1 VSKAH
6 HVTCQSPDRA
16 LLCEPEKP
24 SDTEIMSRDEPCSPR
39 PRKRGSAPRV
49 ATPAYCLLLTAHCL
63 FLPHPSALTTP
74 LASPPVLAYLT
85 TVSYQVF
92 ARKYRPQI
100 FDDVLG
106 QDHVVQTLKNAIQ
119 QRRLAHAYLFVG
131 PRGTGKT
138 STARILAKALNCVH
152 GPTPTPCGVCDSCRE
167 IALGISLDVLEID
180 GASNNSV
187 DQVRELRE
195 NVRFAPVRGRY
206 KVYIIDEV
214 HMLTQQAFNALLKTL
229 EEPPQHVIFV
239 FATTEPHKVLPTILS
254 RCQRFDLHRIPPRVI
269 AEHLNF
275 IATQEGVTLSAAAS
289 NAIAAAADGGLRDAE
304 SMLDQLVAF
313 CGTSIDEQQVLE
325 VFGLTAEQV
334 VLDLSQAI
342 ITRES
347 TKALQLIQ
355 AQQEAGKD
363 LSKLLS
369 DLLNFLRSLLIAQ
382 VDASSLQDEQS
393 EKAKAVT
400 ADLKARLSTGQL
412 LRLMEILSEVE
423 PTLKWATN
431 KKLHLELAI
440 IRAVQSL
447 AEVGFD
453 QVLDA
458 LEELRQGPSNRTPR
472 EKVESAAVVIEPART
487 MGTPDFAPSSKLPD
501 ATSGRLGTSEN
512 AGNAEAQPERV
523 SEKRTP
529 IADENT
535 TVEGVRMP
543 ETPVIEPEM
552 AGTSSSSPEVGT
564 QTVETKADEREL
576 SPAGTPDLN
585 QLWTNIVM
593 EVRKSRP
600 LIQQYFT
607 VAVPITLLHHE
618 LRLGFSSQHGMA
630 METLLRPNNRKYIEQ
645 LLTERLGEPTSI
657 RGETRDDLVP
667 IVFPEKTEPTTNAE
681 DNFKNDP
688 LIQKALEIF
697 QAEIQAAD

>member
-1 VSKAH
+1 
-6 HVTCQSPDRA
+6 
-16 LLCEPEKP
+16 
-24 SDTEIMSRDEPCSPR
+24 
-39 PRKRGSAPRV
+39 
-49 ATPAYCLLLTAHCL
+49 
-63 FLPHPSALTTP
+63 
-74 LASPPVLAYLT
+74 
-85 TVSYQVF
+85 VSYQVF

-106 QDHVVQTLKNAIQ
+106 QDHVVQTLKNAIL

-187 DQVRELRE
+187 DQVRELRD
-195 NVRFAPVRGRY
+195 NVRFAPVKGRY

-229 EEPPQHVIFV
+229 EEPPQHVVFV

-275 IATQEGVTLSAAAS
+275 IATQEGVTLSAAAAS
-289 NAIAAAADGGLRDAE
+289 AIATAADGGLRDAE

-347 TKALQLIQ
+347 TRALHLIH

-363 LSKLLS
+363 LSKLLT

-382 VDASSLQDEQS
+382 VDAGSLQDEQS

-400 ADLKARLSTGQL
+400 ASLKAELNTGQL

-431 KKLHLELAI
+431 KKLHLELAV
-440 IRAVQSL
+440 IRAIQSL
-447 AEVGFD
+447 AEVGFN

-458 LEELRQGPSNRTPR
+458 LEGLRQGPGNPRPSGKSGTAPLVIHATRTPEAPGSS
-472 EKVESAAVVIEPART
+472 EK
-487 MGTPDFAPSSKLPD
+487 
-501 ATSGRLGTSEN
+501 
-512 AGNAEAQPERV
+512 GNVKTEPERGSAKRFV
-523 SEKRTP
+523 VCEEKPVAAPAETSKP
-529 IADENT
+529 PVVEAVPEVVEKSSDLHETIKDE
-535 TVEGVRMP
+535 TVETGSH
-543 ETPVIEPEM
+543 
-552 AGTSSSSPEVGT
+552 SSDLGT
-564 QTVETKADEREL
+564 QTVEKKMDDPEL
-576 SPAGTPDLN
+576 APSELDLN
-585 QLWTNIVM
+585 QLWIDIVT

-600 LIQQYFT
+600 LIQEFFT
-607 VAVPITLLHHE
+607 AAVPVSLLNNE
-618 LRLGFSSQHGMA
+618 LRLGFGSKHGMA

-645 LLTERLGEPTSI
+645 LLTERLGNPTSI
-657 RGETRDDLVP
+657 KGESRDDLTP
-667 IVFPEKTEPTTNAE
+667 IVFPEKTEAATNPE
-681 DNFKNDP
+681 TDFKKDP

>member
-1 VSKAH
+1 
-6 HVTCQSPDRA
+6 
-16 LLCEPEKP
+16 
-24 SDTEIMSRDEPCSPR
+24 
-39 PRKRGSAPRV
+39 
-49 ATPAYCLLLTAHCL
+49 
-63 FLPHPSALTTP
+63 
-74 LASPPVLAYLT
+74 
-85 TVSYQVF
+85 VSYQVF

-138 STARILAKALNCVH
+138 STARILAKALNCVQ

-187 DQVRELRE
+187 DQVRELRD

-269 AEHLNF
+269 GQHLNF

-289 NAIAAAADGGLRDAE
+289 NAIAIAADGGLRDAE

-347 TKALQLIQ
+347 TKALHLIH

-363 LSKLLS
+363 LSKLLT

-382 VDASSLQDEQS
+382 VDAGSLQDEQS

-400 ADLKARLSTGQL
+400 TSLKAKLNTGQL

-431 KKLHLELAI
+431 KKLHLELAV
-440 IRAVQSL
+440 IRAIQSL

-458 LEELRQGPSNRTPR
+458 LEELRGGPGNPR
-472 EKVESAAVVIEPART
+472 PAGKSGTAPLVIQPART
-487 MGTPDFAPSSKLPD
+487 LETPGTPKTPAGPTKL
-501 ATSGRLGTSEN
+501 TESQTTTKKSEN
-512 AGNAEAQPERV
+512 VQPEHESGPGKRLTIAE
-523 SEKRTP
+523 EKTAGEEAERPEAPPKAVGT
-529 IADENT
+529 IS
-535 TVEGVRMP
+535 P
-543 ETPVIEPEM
+543 ETKTDET
-552 AGTSSSSPEVGT
+552 AGTSSRSSEAKP
-564 QTVETKADEREL
+564 ETKPELKPETKPDEPEL
-576 SPAGTPDLN
+576 VPTETAPDLN
-585 QLWTNIVM
+585 QIWIDIVT

-600 LIQQYFT
+600 LIQEYFAA
-607 VAVPITLLHHE
+607 AVPVSLLHNE
-618 LRLGFSSQHGMA
+618 LRLGFGSQHVMA
-630 METLLRPNNRKYIEQ
+630 METLMRPNNRKYIEQ
-645 LLTERLGEPTSI
+645 LLTDRLGTPTSI
-657 RGETRDDLVP
+657 RGETRDDLTP
-667 IVFPEKTEPTTNAE
+667 IVFPNKTEPAANAE
-681 DNFKNDP
+681 SDFKNDP

>member
-1 VSKAH
+1 
-6 HVTCQSPDRA
+6 
-16 LLCEPEKP
+16 
-24 SDTEIMSRDEPCSPR
+24 M
-39 PRKRGSAPRV
+39 
-49 ATPAYCLLLTAHCL
+49 
-63 FLPHPSALTTP
+63 
-74 LASPPVLAYLT
+74 
-85 TVSYQVF
+85 SYQVF

-187 DQVRELRE
+187 DQVRELRD
-195 NVRFAPVRGRY
+195 NVRFAPVKGRY

-275 IATQEGVTLSAAAS
+275 IATQEGVTLAAAAA
-289 NAIAAAADGGLRDAE
+289 NAIATAADGGLRDAE

-313 CGTSIDEQQVLE
+313 CGTSVDEHQVLE

-342 ITRES
+342 VTRES
-347 TKALQLIQ
+347 TKALHLIH

-363 LSKLLS
+363 LSKLLT
-369 DLLNFLRSLLIAQ
+369 DLLNFFRSLLIAQ
-382 VDASSLQDEQS
+382 VDAGSLQDEQS

-400 ADLKARLSTGQL
+400 ASLKTKLNTGQL
-412 LRLMEILSEVE
+412 LKLMEILSEVE

-431 KKLHLELAI
+431 KKLHLELGV
-440 IRAVQSL
+440 IRAIQSL
-447 AEVGFD
+447 AEIGFE

-458 LEELRQGPSNRTPR
+458 LEGLRQDPANPR
-472 EKVESAAVVIEPART
+472 PTGKSGTAPLVIQPART
-487 MGTPDFAPSSKLPD
+487 PGTPKTPASPTKL
-501 ATSGRLGTSEN
+501 TEFQTTGTKSEN
-512 AGNAEAQPERV
+512 AKTEHERV
-523 SEKRTP
+523 AETRP
-529 IADENT
+529 AIAEENIPVEEAE
-535 TVEGVRMP
+535 TV
-543 ETPVIEPEM
+543 
-552 AGTSSSSPEVGT
+552 GTSSRSSEAKPEITAEIETETRVEAT
-564 QTVETKADEREL
+564 PEIKTETKPDEQEL
-576 SPAGTPDLN
+576 IPSASAEPDLN
-585 QLWTNIVM
+585 QLWIDIVA

-607 VAVPITLLHHE
+607 AAVPVSLLHNE
-618 LRLGFSSQHGMA
+618 LRLGFGSQHGMA
-630 METLLRPNNRKYIEQ
+630 METLMRPNNRKYIEQ
-645 LLTERLGEPTSI
+645 LITERLGKPTSI
-657 RGETRDDLVP
+657 RGETRDDLAP
-667 IVFPEKTEPTTNAE
+667 IVFPAKTEAATNPE
-681 DNFKNDP
+681 TDFKNDP

>member
-1 VSKAH
+1 
-6 HVTCQSPDRA
+6 
-16 LLCEPEKP
+16 
-24 SDTEIMSRDEPCSPR
+24 
-39 PRKRGSAPRV
+39 
-49 ATPAYCLLLTAHCL
+49 
-63 FLPHPSALTTP
+63 
-74 LASPPVLAYLT
+74 
-85 TVSYQVF
+85 VSYQVF

-138 STARILAKALNCVH
+138 STARILAKGLNCVQ

-187 DQVRELRE
+187 DQVRELRD
-195 NVRFAPVRGRY
+195 NVRFAPIKGRY

-269 AEHLNF
+269 AQHLNF
-275 IATQEGVTLSAAAS
+275 IATQEGVMLSPAAS
-289 NAIAAAADGGLRDAE
+289 NAIAIAADGGLRDAE

-347 TKALQLIQ
+347 TKALHLIH

-363 LSKLLS
+363 LSKLLT

-382 VDASSLQDEQS
+382 VDAGSLQDEQS

-400 ADLKARLSTGQL
+400 TSLKAKLNTGQL
-412 LRLMEILSEVE
+412 LRLMELLSEVE

-431 KKLHLELAI
+431 KKLHLELAV
-440 IRAVQSL
+440 IRAIQSL

-458 LEELRQGPSNRTPR
+458 LEELRGGPVNPRPAGKSGTAPLVIQPVRTLETP
-472 EKVESAAVVIEPART
+472 
-487 MGTPDFAPSSKLPD
+487 GTPKPPISPMKLAESQTTPVKSEN
-501 ATSGRLGTSEN
+501 AQAEHERLPGKRPAIAEEKITVEEVEPVGTSE
-512 AGNAEAQPERV
+512 
-523 SEKRTP
+523 T
-529 IADENT
+529 
-535 TVEGVRMP
+535 
-543 ETPVIEPEM
+543 
-552 AGTSSSSPEVGT
+552 
-564 QTVETKADEREL
+564 ETKANEPVGMRSRSSEAKPETKPDEQEL
-576 SPAGTPDLN
+576 IPTETAPDLN
-585 QLWTNIVM
+585 QIWIDIVT

-600 LIQQYFT
+600 LIQEYFAA
-607 VAVPITLLHHE
+607 AVPVSLLHNE
-618 LRLGFSSQHGMA
+618 LRLGFGSQHGMA

-645 LLTERLGEPTSI
+645 LLTDKLGTPTSI
-657 RGETRDDLVP
+657 RGETRDDLTP
-667 IVFPEKTEPTTNAE
+667 IVFPNRTETAASAE
-681 DNFKNDP
+681 SDFKNDP

>member
-1 VSKAH
+1 
-6 HVTCQSPDRA
+6 
-16 LLCEPEKP
+16 
-24 SDTEIMSRDEPCSPR
+24 M
-39 PRKRGSAPRV
+39 
-49 ATPAYCLLLTAHCL
+49 
-63 FLPHPSALTTP
+63 
-74 LASPPVLAYLT
+74 
-85 TVSYQVF
+85 SYQVF

-187 DQVRELRE
+187 DQVRELRD

-269 AEHLNF
+269 AQHLNF

-289 NAIAAAADGGLRDAE
+289 NAIATAADGGLRDAE

-347 TKALQLIQ
+347 TKALHLIH

-363 LSKLLS
+363 LSKLLT

-382 VDASSLQDEQS
+382 VDAGSLQDEQS

-400 ADLKARLSTGQL
+400 ISLKAQLNTGQL

-431 KKLHLELAI
+431 KKLHLELAV
-440 IRAVQSL
+440 IRAIQSL

-458 LEELRQGPSNRTPR
+458 LEGLRQGPGNPRPAGKSGSAPLVIHAARTPGAP
-472 EKVESAAVVIEPART
+472 ETPASPT
-487 MGTPDFAPSSKLPD
+487 KLTEFQTTD
-501 ATSGRLGTSEN
+501 AKSEN
-512 AGNAEAQPERV
+512 AKVEPEREPAKPAV
-523 SEKRTP
+523 VTKEKPIAETVRTP
-529 IADENT
+529 EPPV
-535 TVEGVRMP
+535 VEAVP
-543 ETPVIEPEM
+543 ETVSKSSGSSETIKDEPV
-552 AGTSSSSPEVGT
+552 GTSSRSSELGT
-564 QTVETKADEREL
+564 QTVETKTDEQEL
-576 SPAGTPDLN
+576 VHAEPDLN
-585 QLWTNIVM
+585 QLWIDIVT

-607 VAVPITLLHHE
+607 AAVPVSLVHNE
-618 LRLGFSSQHGMA
+618 LRLGFGSQHGMA

-645 LLTERLGEPTSI
+645 LLTERLGKPTSI
-657 RGETRDDLVP
+657 KGETRDDLAP
-667 IVFPEKTEPTTNAE
+667 IVFPEKTEATTNPE
-681 DNFKNDP
+681 TDFKNDP

>member
-1 VSKAH
+1 
-6 HVTCQSPDRA
+6 
-16 LLCEPEKP
+16 
-24 SDTEIMSRDEPCSPR
+24 
-39 PRKRGSAPRV
+39 
-49 ATPAYCLLLTAHCL
+49 
-63 FLPHPSALTTP
+63 
-74 LASPPVLAYLT
+74 
-85 TVSYQVF
+85 VSYQVF

-106 QDHVVQTLKNAIQ
+106 QAHVVQTLKNAIE

-138 STARILAKALNCVH
+138 STARILAKALNCEQ
-152 GPTPTPCGVCDSCRE
+152 GPTSIPCGVCDSCRE

-187 DQVRELRE
+187 DQVRELRD

-229 EEPPQHVIFV
+229 EEPPQHVVFV

-254 RCQRFDLHRIPPRVI
+254 RCQRFDLHRIAPRVI

-275 IATQEGVTLSAAAS
+275 IAKQEGVALSTPAAD
-289 NAIAAAADGGLRDAE
+289 AIAAAADGGLRDAE

-347 TKALQLIQ
+347 TKALHLIH

-369 DLLNFLRSLLIAQ
+369 DLLNFFRSLLIAK
-382 VDASSLQDEQS
+382 VDANSLQDELS
-393 EKAKAVT
+393 ANAKAVT
-400 ADLKARLSTGQL
+400 TSMKTKLSTSHL

-431 KKLHLELAI
+431 KKLHLELAV
-440 IRAVQSL
+440 IRGIQSL

-458 LEELRQGPSNRTPR
+458 LEQLRQSPSNPGPKTKQGNPPALTERPSSPQTNLTTSAEIARSVETIKPLTTPDPVAVEPPSTPTQES
-472 EKVESAAVVIEPART
+472 EKVVAIKAAVTPVADVAAIKADVTPAKEEA
-487 MGTPDFAPSSKLPD
+487 GEKKL
-501 ATSGRLGTSEN
+501 TSGEEDITSVAKEVTPEPV
-512 AGNAEAQPERV
+512 AAE
-523 SEKRTP
+523 
-529 IADENT
+529 
-535 TVEGVRMP
+535 
-543 ETPVIEPEM
+543 
-552 AGTSSSSPEVGT
+552 
-564 QTVETKADEREL
+564 
-576 SPAGTPDLN
+576 TPDLS
-585 QLWTNIVM
+585 QLWIEIV
-593 EVRKSRP
+593 ELVRERRP
-600 LIQQYFT
+600 LIQDFFT
-607 VAVPITLLHHE
+607 AAVPVSLLYNE
-618 LRLGFSSQHGMA
+618 LRLGFPSEQSIA
-630 METLLRPNNRKYIEQ
+630 METLLRPNNRKFIEQ
-645 LLTERLGEPTSI
+645 LLTEKLGQPTSI
-657 RGETRDDLVP
+657 RGEVRDDLTP
-667 IVFPEKTEPTTNAE
+667 IVFPAKPERAAKAE
-681 DNFKNDP
+681 DDFKNDP

>member
-1 VSKAH
+1 
-6 HVTCQSPDRA
+6 
-16 LLCEPEKP
+16 
-24 SDTEIMSRDEPCSPR
+24 M
-39 PRKRGSAPRV
+39 
-49 ATPAYCLLLTAHCL
+49 
-63 FLPHPSALTTP
+63 
-74 LASPPVLAYLT
+74 
-85 TVSYQVF
+85 SYQVF

-187 DQVRELRE
+187 DQVRELRD
-195 NVRFAPVRGRY
+195 NVRFAPVKGRY

-275 IATQEGVTLSAAAS
+275 IATQEGVTLAAAAA
-289 NAIAAAADGGLRDAE
+289 NAIATAADGGLRDAE

-313 CGTSIDEQQVLE
+313 CGTSIDEHQVLE

-342 ITRES
+342 VTRES
-347 TKALQLIQ
+347 TKALHLIH

-363 LSKLLS
+363 LSKLLT
-369 DLLNFLRSLLIAQ
+369 DLLNFFRSLLIAQ
-382 VDASSLQDEQS
+382 VDAGSLQDEQS

-400 ADLKARLSTGQL
+400 TSLKTKLNTGQL
-412 LRLMEILSEVE
+412 LKLMEILSEVE

-431 KKLHLELAI
+431 KKLHLELGV
-440 IRAVQSL
+440 IRAIQSL

-458 LEELRQGPSNRTPR
+458 LEGLRQDPPNPR
-472 EKVESAAVVIEPART
+472 PTGKSGTAPLVIQPART
-487 MGTPDFAPSSKLPD
+487 PGTPKTPASPTKL
-501 ATSGRLGTSEN
+501 TEFQTTGTKSEN
-512 AGNAEAQPERV
+512 AKTEHERV
-523 SEKRTP
+523 AETRP
-529 IADENT
+529 AIAEENIPVEEAE
-535 TVEGVRMP
+535 TV
-543 ETPVIEPEM
+543 
-552 AGTSSSSPEVGT
+552 GTSSRSSEAKPEITAEIETETRVEAT
-564 QTVETKADEREL
+564 PEIKTETKPDEQEL
-576 SPAGTPDLN
+576 IPGASAEPDLN
-585 QLWTNIVM
+585 QLWIDIVA

-607 VAVPITLLHHE
+607 AAVPVSLLHNE
-618 LRLGFSSQHGMA
+618 LRLGFGSQHGMA
-630 METLLRPNNRKYIEQ
+630 METLMRPNNRKYIEQ
-645 LLTERLGEPTSI
+645 LITERLGKPTSI
-657 RGETRDDLVP
+657 RGETRDDLAP
-667 IVFPEKTEPTTNAE
+667 IVFPEKTEAATNPE
-681 DNFKNDP
+681 TDFKNDP

>member
-1 VSKAH
+1 
-6 HVTCQSPDRA
+6 
-16 LLCEPEKP
+16 
-24 SDTEIMSRDEPCSPR
+24 M
-39 PRKRGSAPRV
+39 
-49 ATPAYCLLLTAHCL
+49 
-63 FLPHPSALTTP
+63 
-74 LASPPVLAYLT
+74 
-85 TVSYQVF
+85 SYQVF

-152 GPTPTPCGVCDSCRE
+152 GPTSTPCGVCDSCRE

-187 DQVRELRE
+187 DQVRELRD

-254 RCQRFDLHRIPPRVI
+254 RCQRFDLHRIPPRII

-275 IATQEGVTLSAAAS
+275 IAIQEGVTLAAAAS

-313 CGTSIDEQQVLE
+313 CGASIDEQQVLE

-334 VLDLSQAI
+334 VLDLTQAI

-347 TKALQLIQ
+347 TKALHLIQ

-400 ADLKARLSTGQL
+400 TSLKAKLSTGQL

-458 LEELRQGPSNRTPR
+458 LEELRQGPSNPPSSGKSKTAPP
-472 EKVESAAVVIEPART
+472 VIEPART
-487 MGTPDFAPSSKLPD
+487 LETPDFAPSSKL
-501 ATSGRLGTSEN
+501 
-512 AGNAEAQPERV
+512 Q
-523 SEKRTP
+523 
-529 IADENT
+529 
-535 TVEGVRMP
+535 
-543 ETPVIEPEM
+543 
-552 AGTSSSSPEVGT
+552 
-564 QTVETKADEREL
+564 
-576 SPAGTPDLN
+576 
-585 QLWTNIVM
+585 
-593 EVRKSRP
+593 
-600 LIQQYFT
+600 
-607 VAVPITLLHHE
+607 
-618 LRLGFSSQHGMA
+618 LRL
-630 METLLRPNNRKYIEQ
+630 
-645 LLTERLGEPTSI
+645 
-657 RGETRDDLVP
+657 V
-667 IVFPEKTEPTTNAE
+667 V
-681 DNFKNDP
+681 
-688 LIQKALEIF
+688 
-697 QAEIQAAD
+697 

>member
-1 VSKAH
+1 
-6 HVTCQSPDRA
+6 
-16 LLCEPEKP
+16 
-24 SDTEIMSRDEPCSPR
+24 M
-39 PRKRGSAPRV
+39 
-49 ATPAYCLLLTAHCL
+49 
-63 FLPHPSALTTP
+63 
-74 LASPPVLAYLT
+74 
-85 TVSYQVF
+85 SYQVF

-138 STARILAKALNCVH
+138 STARILAKALNCVQ
-152 GPTPTPCGVCDSCRE
+152 GPTPSPCGVCDSCRE

-187 DQVRELRE
+187 DQVRELRD
-195 NVRFAPVRGRY
+195 NVRFAPVKGRY

-269 AEHLNF
+269 AEHLNY
-275 IATQEGVTLSAAAS
+275 IAKQESVTLSSMAA
-289 NAIAAAADGGLRDAE
+289 NAIAVAADGGLRDAE

-313 CGTSIDEQQVLE
+313 CGSSIDEQQVLE

-342 ITRES
+342 ISRES
-347 TKALQLIQ
+347 TKALHLIH

-363 LSKLLS
+363 LSRLLA

-382 VDASSLQDEQS
+382 VDAGSLQDEQS
-393 EKAKAVT
+393 EKARTIT
-400 ADLKARLSTGQL
+400 ASLKTKLNTSQL

-431 KKLHLELAI
+431 KKLHLELAV
-440 IRAVQSL
+440 IRAIQSL

-458 LEELRQGPSNRTPR
+458 LEELRQTPARNASRSNAGGPSNPGPSGKGPGPAAKKENKVVLPHNPVAETESPKPSTPVTEEATASIGTEPIVQTVDS
-472 EKVESAAVVIEPART
+472 EKPIPVESAE
-487 MGTPDFAPSSKLPD
+487 
-501 ATSGRLGTSEN
+501 TSELQEPQSDQTN
-512 AGNAEAQPERV
+512 FRSSEAE
-523 SEKRTP
+523 T
-529 IADENT
+529 DE
-535 TVEGVRMP
+535 
-543 ETPVIEPEM
+543 
-552 AGTSSSSPEVGT
+552 
-564 QTVETKADEREL
+564 Q
-576 SPAGTPDLN
+576 SPAATEEFDKLRQVALRSQELMTAEHNDDTAPEPVLTDKSPDLN
-585 QLWTNIVM
+585 QLWIDIVT
-593 EVRKSRP
+593 EVRVRRP

-607 VAVPITLLHHE
+607 AAVPISLLHSE
-618 LRLGFSSQHGMA
+618 LKLGFPSDQSMA
-630 METLLRPNNRKYIEQ
+630 METLMRPNNRKFIEQ
-645 LLTERLGEPTSI
+645 LLTEKLGEPTAI
-657 RGETRDDLVP
+657 RGEIRDGLAS
-667 IVFPEKTEPTTNAE
+667 IIFPHKMERTANTE
-681 DNFKNDP
+681 DDFKNDP

>member
-1 VSKAH
+1 
-6 HVTCQSPDRA
+6 
-16 LLCEPEKP
+16 
-24 SDTEIMSRDEPCSPR
+24 M
-39 PRKRGSAPRV
+39 
-49 ATPAYCLLLTAHCL
+49 
-63 FLPHPSALTTP
+63 
-74 LASPPVLAYLT
+74 
-85 TVSYQVF
+85 SYQVF

-106 QDHVVQTLKNAIQ
+106 QNHVVQTLKNAIQ

-152 GPTPTPCGVCDSCRE
+152 GPTPTPCGECDSCRE

-187 DQVRELRE
+187 DQVRELRD

-254 RCQRFDLHRIPPRVI
+254 RCQRFDLHRIAPRVI
-269 AEHLNF
+269 ADHLNF
-275 IATQEGVTLSAAAS
+275 IATQEGVTLSSPAS

-313 CGTSIDEQQVLE
+313 CGTSIDEQQVLQ

-347 TKALQLIQ
+347 TKALHLIH

-363 LSKLLS
+363 LSKLLT
-369 DLLNFLRSLLIAQ
+369 DLLNFFRSLLIAQ
-382 VDASSLQDEQS
+382 VDAGSIQDEQS
-393 EKAKAVT
+393 EKANALT
-400 ADLKARLSTGQL
+400 ANLKAKLNTGQL
-412 LRLMEILSEVE
+412 LRLMEILSDVE

-431 KKLHLELAI
+431 KKLHLELAV
-440 IRAVQSL
+440 IRAIQSL

-458 LEELRQGPSNRTPR
+458 LEELRQGPAKPR
-472 EKVESAAVVIEPART
+472 PTGKSGTAPLVIQPART
-487 MGTPDFAPSSKLPD
+487 PVASEPEDKSPKRPVVAEENPTEPVIGTIS
-501 ATSGRLGTSEN
+501 
-512 AGNAEAQPERV
+512 
-523 SEKRTP
+523 RTP
-529 IADENT
+529 E
-535 TVEGVRMP
+535 
-543 ETPVIEPEM
+543 
-552 AGTSSSSPEVGT
+552 
-564 QTVETKADEREL
+564 TVETSSDSSEMLGISSASSETKTNETDEQEL
-576 SPAGTPDLN
+576 IPTDPPATSEAPDLN
-585 QLWTNIVM
+585 QLWIDIVT

-607 VAVPITLLHHE
+607 VAVPVSLLHRE
-618 LRLGFSSQHGMA
+618 LRLGFASQHSMA
-630 METLLRPNNRKYIEQ
+630 METLMRPNNRKYIEQ
-645 LLTERLGEPTSI
+645 LLGERLGQPTSI
-657 RGETRDDLVP
+657 RGETRDDLVS
-667 IVFPEKTEPTTNAE
+667 IIFPDKTEPATNAE

>member
-1 VSKAH
+1 
-6 HVTCQSPDRA
+6 
-16 LLCEPEKP
+16 
-24 SDTEIMSRDEPCSPR
+24 
-39 PRKRGSAPRV
+39 
-49 ATPAYCLLLTAHCL
+49 
-63 FLPHPSALTTP
+63 
-74 LASPPVLAYLT
+74 
-85 TVSYQVF
+85 VSYQVF

-106 QDHVVQTLKNAIQ
+106 QGHVVQTLKNAIQ

-138 STARILAKALNCVH
+138 STARILAKALNCVQ
-152 GPTPTPCGVCDSCRE
+152 GPTSTPCGVCDSCRE

-187 DQVRELRE
+187 DQVRELRD

-254 RCQRFDLHRIPPRVI
+254 RCQRFDLHRIPPRII
-269 AEHLNF
+269 AEHLNY
-275 IATQEGVTLSAAAS
+275 IAKQEGVTLSAAAA

-347 TKALQLIQ
+347 TKALHLIHS
-355 AQQEAGKD
+355 QQEAGKD
-363 LSKLLS
+363 LSKLLA

-393 EKAKAVT
+393 EKAKTIT
-400 ADLKARLSTGQL
+400 ASLKTKLNTSQL

-431 KKLHLELAI
+431 KKLHLELAV
-440 IRAVQSL
+440 IRAIQSL
-447 AEVGFD
+447 TEVGFD
-453 QVLDA
+453 HVLDA
-458 LEELRQGPSNRTPR
+458 LEELRQTPSNPGPSGKGPGPTAKNENPVVPARHPVAETESPQRTPVT
-472 EKVESAAVVIEPART
+472 EEETAVEPVETASVVQAVETPNPVVVESPPTE
-487 MGTPDFAPSSKLPD
+487 
-501 ATSGRLGTSEN
+501 
-512 AGNAEAQPERV
+512 
-523 SEKRTP
+523 
-529 IADENT
+529 
-535 TVEGVRMP
+535 TVEVRRTQASTASS
-543 ETPVIEPEM
+543 ETTTDEQELIPP
-552 AGTSSSSPEVGT
+552 
-564 QTVETKADEREL
+564 ADI
-576 SPAGTPDLN
+576 S
-585 QLWTNIVM
+585 QLWIDIVT
-593 EVRKSRP
+593 EVRVRRP
-600 LIQQYFT
+600 LIQQYFAA
-607 VAVPITLLHHE
+607 AVPISLLHSE
-618 LRLGFSSQHGMA
+618 LKLGFASDQSMA
-630 METLLRPNNRKYIEQ
+630 METLLRPNNRKFIEQ
-645 LLTERLGEPTSI
+645 LLTEKLGQPTAI
-657 RGETRDDLVP
+657 RGEIRDDLAP
-667 IVFPEKTEPTTNAE
+667 IIFPEKIERTGNIE
-681 DNFKNDP
+681 DDFKNDP

>member
-1 VSKAH
+1 
-6 HVTCQSPDRA
+6 
-16 LLCEPEKP
+16 
-24 SDTEIMSRDEPCSPR
+24 
-39 PRKRGSAPRV
+39 
-49 ATPAYCLLLTAHCL
+49 
-63 FLPHPSALTTP
+63 
-74 LASPPVLAYLT
+74 
-85 TVSYQVF
+85 VSYQVF

-138 STARILAKALNCVH
+138 STARILAKALNCVQ

-187 DQVRELRE
+187 DQVRELRD
-195 NVRFAPVRGRY
+195 NVRFAPVKGRY

-254 RCQRFDLHRIPPRVI
+254 RCQRFDLHRISPRVI
-269 AEHLNF
+269 AQHLNF

-289 NAIAAAADGGLRDAE
+289 TAIAIAADGGLRDAE

-313 CGTSIDEQQVLE
+313 CGTSIDEEQVLE

-347 TKALQLIQ
+347 TKALHLIH

-363 LSKLLS
+363 LSKLLT

-382 VDASSLQDEQS
+382 VDADSLQDEQS

-400 ADLKARLSTGQL
+400 TSLKTKLTTGQL

-431 KKLHLELAI
+431 KKLHLELAA
-440 IRAVQSL
+440 IRAIQSL
-447 AEVGFD
+447 AEVGFGE
-453 QVLDA
+453 VLDA
-458 LEELRQGPSNRTPR
+458 LEELRGRPGNPR
-472 EKVESAAVVIEPART
+472 LAGKSGTAPLVIQPVHT
-487 MGTPDFAPSSKLPD
+487 LGTPGTPKTPISPTKPTESQTAPVKPENVQAEHERLPEKRP
-501 ATSGRLGTSEN
+501 AMAEEKITIEEVEPVGTS
-512 AGNAEAQPERV
+512 APE
-523 SEKRTP
+523 SKT
-529 IADENT
+529 NK
-535 TVEGVRMP
+535 TVGTSAP
-543 ETPVIEPEM
+543 ETRTKETV
-552 AGTSSSSPEVGT
+552 GTSSRSSEAKPGT
-564 QTVETKADEREL
+564 EPDEQEL
-576 SPAGTPDLN
+576 IHTDTGPNLN
-585 QLWTNIVM
+585 QIWIDIVT

-600 LIQQYFT
+600 LIQEYFAA
-607 VAVPITLLHHE
+607 AVPVSLLHNE
-618 LRLGFSSQHGMA
+618 LRLGFGSQHGMA

-645 LLTERLGEPTSI
+645 LLTDKLGAPTSI
-657 RGETRDDLVP
+657 RGETRDDLTP
-667 IVFPEKTEPTTNAE
+667 IVFPNRTETAASAE
-681 DNFKNDP
+681 SDFKNDP

>member
-1 VSKAH
+1 
-6 HVTCQSPDRA
+6 
-16 LLCEPEKP
+16 
-24 SDTEIMSRDEPCSPR
+24 
-39 PRKRGSAPRV
+39 
-49 ATPAYCLLLTAHCL
+49 
-63 FLPHPSALTTP
+63 
-74 LASPPVLAYLT
+74 
-85 TVSYQVF
+85 VSYQVF

-138 STARILAKALNCVH
+138 STARILAKALNCVQ

-187 DQVRELRE
+187 DQVRELRD

-269 AEHLNF
+269 AQHLNF
-275 IATQEGVTLSAAAS
+275 IATQEGVTLSPAAS
-289 NAIAAAADGGLRDAE
+289 NAIAIAADGGLRDAE

-313 CGTSIDEQQVLE
+313 CGASIDEQQVLE

-347 TKALQLIQ
+347 TKALHLIHS
-355 AQQEAGKD
+355 QQEAGKD
-363 LSKLLS
+363 LSKLLT

-382 VDASSLQDEQS
+382 VDAGSLQDEQS

-400 ADLKARLSTGQL
+400 TSLKAKLNTGQL
-412 LRLMEILSEVE
+412 LRLMEIISEVE

-431 KKLHLELAI
+431 KKLHLELAV
-440 IRAVQSL
+440 IRAIQSL

-453 QVLDA
+453 QVLNA
-458 LEELRQGPSNRTPR
+458 LEDLRGGPGNPRPAGKSGTAPLVIQPLRTP
-472 EKVESAAVVIEPART
+472 A
-487 MGTPDFAPSSKLPD
+487 TP
-501 ATSGRLGTSEN
+501 TSPGTS
-512 AGNAEAQPERV
+512 GNAESAQAEHERV
-523 SEKRTP
+523 SAKRP
-529 IADENT
+529 AIEEQKIAVGEVERPEAPTEAVGTNATETKTDK
-535 TVEGVRMP
+535 TV
-543 ETPVIEPEM
+543 
-552 AGTSSSSPEVGT
+552 GTSSRSSAAKSEAEPEIKA
-564 QTVETKADEREL
+564 ETEPDEEKL
-576 SPAGTPDLN
+576 IPTGPDLN
-585 QLWTNIVM
+585 QIWIDIVT

-600 LIQQYFT
+600 LIQEYFAA
-607 VAVPITLLHHE
+607 AVPVSLLHSE
-618 LRLGFSSQHGMA
+618 LRLGFGSQHGMA
-630 METLLRPNNRKYIEQ
+630 METLMRPNNRKYIEQ
-645 LLTERLGEPTSI
+645 LLTDKLGTPTSI
-657 RGETRDDLVP
+657 RGETRDDLTP
-667 IVFPEKTEPTTNAE
+667 IVFPNRTDTTASAE
-681 DNFKNDP
+681 SDFKNDP

>member
-1 VSKAH
+1 
-6 HVTCQSPDRA
+6 
-16 LLCEPEKP
+16 
-24 SDTEIMSRDEPCSPR
+24 M
-39 PRKRGSAPRV
+39 
-49 ATPAYCLLLTAHCL
+49 
-63 FLPHPSALTTP
+63 
-74 LASPPVLAYLT
+74 
-85 TVSYQVF
+85 SYQVF

-187 DQVRELRE
+187 DQVRELRD
-195 NVRFAPVRGRY
+195 NVRFAPVKGRY

-275 IATQEGVTLSAAAS
+275 IATQEGVTLAAAAA
-289 NAIAAAADGGLRDAE
+289 NAIATAADGGLRDAE

-313 CGTSIDEQQVLE
+313 CGTSIDEHQVLE

-342 ITRES
+342 VTRES
-347 TKALQLIQ
+347 TKALHLIH

-363 LSKLLS
+363 LSKLLT
-369 DLLNFLRSLLIAQ
+369 DLLNFFRSLLIAQ
-382 VDASSLQDEQS
+382 VDAGSLQDEQS

-400 ADLKARLSTGQL
+400 ASLKTKLNTGQL
-412 LRLMEILSEVE
+412 LKLMEILSEVE

-431 KKLHLELAI
+431 KKLHLELGV
-440 IRAVQSL
+440 IRAIQSL

-458 LEELRQGPSNRTPR
+458 LEGLRQDPPNPR
-472 EKVESAAVVIEPART
+472 PTGKSGTAPLVIQPART
-487 MGTPDFAPSSKLPD
+487 PGTPKTPASPTKL
-501 ATSGRLGTSEN
+501 TEFQTTGTKSEN
-512 AGNAEAQPERV
+512 AKTEHERV
-523 SEKRTP
+523 AETRP
-529 IADENT
+529 AIAEENIPVEEAE
-535 TVEGVRMP
+535 TV
-543 ETPVIEPEM
+543 
-552 AGTSSSSPEVGT
+552 GTSSRSSEAKPEITAEIETETRVEAT
-564 QTVETKADEREL
+564 PEIKTETKPDEQEL
-576 SPAGTPDLN
+576 IPGASAEPDLN
-585 QLWTNIVM
+585 QLWIDIVA

-607 VAVPITLLHHE
+607 AAVPVSLLHNE
-618 LRLGFSSQHGMA
+618 LRLGFGSQHGMA
-630 METLLRPNNRKYIEQ
+630 METLMRPNNRKYIEQ
-645 LLTERLGEPTSI
+645 LITERLGKPTSI
-657 RGETRDDLVP
+657 RGETRDDLAP
-667 IVFPEKTEPTTNAE
+667 IVFPEKTEAATNPE
-681 DNFKNDP
+681 TDFKNDP